1 MSLLSTLRISLWQ
14 KALKKK
20 RETRSGAMALVAV
33 LLFFIFSTLG
43 LSMLYLSQIYLKT
56 NALKKN
62 STLLHYASENGIK
75 LAVDALLSQLS
86 SAAVL
91 SIISDE
97 ERIELLENTK
107 LGGTKMLERILGSEP
122 PFQASQDWENLEWE
136 TRTSF
141 ELTEIFETESFFHLT
156 YRVEIVSEGKIK
168 NIERTKESSFEAQIG
183 IFAGRIPLSYLP
195 FLLDKKL
202 DAEQKEGSKGDQK
215 IILLPGERNLF
226 PPQVSI
232 AGAGL
237 IPENASALVQKALK
251 IKFFYP
257 QNLPNSVLRPSLGL
271 EKSND
276 PVPDGVYL
284 IKDDLGLGGIFVQ
297 GNLEEMTMSLDEG
310 FQVVSFRTDEGRWIL
325 RFNPAAQKTFFSTPE
340 ETQQYNLLPRGM
352 IVVNG
357 EIRSLGGGTE
367 DSSGQFS
374 LSHEEIPSILSG
386 VNLTIISSDRITL
399 SSHLIHQGVMWMKGV
414 PYVKDSNSELII
426 FSSGKDFIENTERE
440 GKIVISADSPQE
452 IKIQASLAAGGEGF
466 FIEGEGKIV
475 HILGSLQASDYSA
488 QGSCLRIK
496 FNEKILDR
504 LEENSL
510 LMDAPETAAFVLFLS
525 FFRPVE
531 WKEN

>member
-1 MSLLSTLRISLWQ
+1 
-14 KALKKK
+14 
-20 RETRSGAMALVAV
+20 
-33 LLFFIFSTLG
+33 
-43 LSMLYLSQIYLKT
+43 
-56 NALKKN
+56 
-62 STLLHYASENGIK
+62 
-75 LAVDALLSQLS
+75 
-86 SAAVL
+86 
-91 SIISDE
+91 
-97 ERIELLENTK
+97 
-107 LGGTKMLERILGSEP
+107 
-122 PFQASQDWENLEWE
+122 
-136 TRTSF
+136 
-141 ELTEIFETESFFHLT
+141 
-156 YRVEIVSEGKIK
+156 
-168 NIERTKESSFEAQIG
+168 
-183 IFAGRIPLSYLP
+183 
-195 FLLDKKL
+195 
-202 DAEQKEGSKGDQK
+202 
-215 IILLPGERNLF
+215 
-226 PPQVSI
+226 
-232 AGAGL
+232 
-237 IPENASALVQKALK
+237 
-251 IKFFYP
+251 
-257 QNLPNSVLRPSLGL
+257 
-271 EKSND
+271 
-276 PVPDGVYL
+276 
-284 IKDDLGLGGIFVQ
+284 
-297 GNLEEMTMSLDEG
+297 MSLDEG

-426 FSSGKDFIENTERE
+426 FSSGKDFIENAERE